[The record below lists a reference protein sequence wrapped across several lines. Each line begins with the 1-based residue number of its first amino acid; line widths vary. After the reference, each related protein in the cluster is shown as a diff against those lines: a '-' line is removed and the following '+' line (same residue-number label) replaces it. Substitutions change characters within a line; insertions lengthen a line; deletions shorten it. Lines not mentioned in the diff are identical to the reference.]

1 MLNVD
6 VLHFVSFESS
16 VLQWEV
22 GSKYYV
28 LNRLQLLIKKREF
41 PLEAYGPG
49 GPP

>member
-28 LNRLQLLIKKREF
+28 LYRLQLLIKKIEF
-41 PLEAYGPG
+41 PLEAYSPA